1 MNENMKK
8 GVRVLPFFFVL
19 LQSILY
25 GFGDPISK
33 IAYEEMP
40 VYSLLTVRY
49 LIAFV
54 FLSLIGGRTLVTE
67 LKKTEIMVWFPSS
80 LCIAG
85 CYIVGN
91 VALSFAAA
99 TAVAF
104 LRSLSTVMTPVL
116 ATLLYRKHY
125 DRKQIPIQLLVVI
138 GLYLLCGYG
147 GLSGFGLGEI
157 LSLLAAFF
165 MSCALL
171 FGQQAMNQLHPLT
184 LTITQAG
191 ISAVFAAFCAVFTEG
206 GIMCSGISPQV
217 WMIILYLALA
227 CTAAGYLLQNAALK
241 ELPAKTVALLQ
252 CSCPVMTAVFSF
264 FILREQLS
272 AAGLIGSFLI
282 LCCILRSSLLS
293 R

>member
-67 LKKTEIMVWFPSS
+67 LKKTEIMVWLPSS

-191 ISAVFAAFCAVFTEG
+191 ISAVLAAFCAVFTEG